1 MHNNF
6 TLTMALLRNV
16 NLRHSEEWND
26 EESRREEILRSA
38 CLPSIRNDRQAQND
52 GKMLFRNSPTM
63 DCVRNP
69 KSIYHRTKSVILIP
83 FLFFLIGCVHLI
95 ANYDPITYKSLTDLK
110 AESMLFLEQVSVDK
124 PFDEYASKFED
135 LRLKMEKVYQYEKG
149 KKLNNDT
156 IAQVSEIRGM
166 INGMITLYKNQNHL
180 SPGYL
185 KEKKEQ
191 LENAFDLA
199 ISTENIKNK

>member
-1 MHNNF
+1 MQIQM
-6 TLTMALLRNV
+6 TLDPPVDFSRNRKSLYRKVTSGMAI
-16 NLRHSEEWND
+16 S
-26 EESRREEILRSA
+26 
-38 CLPSIRNDRQAQND
+38 
-52 GKMLFRNSPTM
+52 
-63 DCVRNP
+63 
-69 KSIYHRTKSVILIP
+69 

-185 KEKKEQ
+185 KEKREQ

>member
-1 MHNNF
+1 MQIQM
-6 TLTMALLRNV
+6 TLDTPVDFSRN
-16 NLRHSEEWND
+16 RK
-26 EESRREEILRSA
+26 
-38 CLPSIRNDRQAQND
+38 LPYRKVTSSIAI
-52 GKMLFRNSPTM
+52 S
-63 DCVRNP
+63 
-69 KSIYHRTKSVILIP
+69 

-110 AESMLFLEQVSVDK
+110 AGSMLFLEQISPDQS
-124 PFDEYASKFED
+124 FSEYAAKFED
-135 LRLKMEKVYQYEKG
+135 LQLQMEKVYQYEKG

-156 IAQVSEIRGM
+156 ISQVSEIRGM
-166 INGMITLYKNQNHL
+166 INSMITLYKNQNHL

-185 KEKKEQ
+185 KEKREQ